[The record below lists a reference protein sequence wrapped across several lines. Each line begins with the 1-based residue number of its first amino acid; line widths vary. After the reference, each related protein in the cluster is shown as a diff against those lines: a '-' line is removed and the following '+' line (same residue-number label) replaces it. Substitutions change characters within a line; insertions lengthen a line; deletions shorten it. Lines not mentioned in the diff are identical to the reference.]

1 MGDTSDNIPGVPG
14 IGEKTAA
21 KIIKEYHS
29 IENAHEHIEEIKPAR
44 AKNNLQEYYEQ
55 AIMSKDLATI
65 KKTAIFLMIL
75 KMQRLEHF
83 LQRMHTSY
91 LKSWN

>member
-1 MGDTSDNIPGVPG
+1 
-14 IGEKTAA
+14 
-21 KIIKEYHS
+21 
-29 IENAHEHIEEIKPAR
+29 
-44 AKNNLQEYYEQ
+44 
-55 AIMSKDLATI
+55 MSKDLATI
-65 KKTAIFLMIL
+65 KKDCDISYDL